1 MEEPEE
7 EDTKQETAL
16 PTLPGHEPEKV
27 IGEAPAEE
35 NIIVEPKIKGEQAEL
50 PA

>member
-1 MEEPEE
+1 MEDPEE
-7 EDTKQETAL
+7 EEKEL
-16 PTLPGHEPEKV
+16 PILTGHEPEKV

-35 NIIVEPKIKGEQAEL
+35 NIIIEPKIKGEQAEL